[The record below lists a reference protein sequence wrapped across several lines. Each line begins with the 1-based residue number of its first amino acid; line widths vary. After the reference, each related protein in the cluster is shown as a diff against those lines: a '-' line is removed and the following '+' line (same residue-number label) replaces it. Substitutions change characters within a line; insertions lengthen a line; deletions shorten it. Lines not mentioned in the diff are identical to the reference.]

1 MSALPNLEGVFD
13 PNLRLGAVSS
23 VTAKDV
29 RVNLHEAGAASG
41 SLFRG
46 TRYRLGEV
54 GEFVLVEGEVVALL
68 GRIIEVQLP
77 ERERRVVDKESGG
90 GASIDAYALVQLL
103 GTVSLESL
111 AVTSGVSAYPRLG
124 DRVYSAPDLFLSS
137 IPMRLERG
145 DKPPEVALRI
155 GRVSSATSADIL
167 ITPERLFGRH
177 CAVLGATGG
186 GKSYTVSRL
195 IEECIH
201 HRAKVVLIDATGE
214 YRDFTEHTT
223 HTHLGTPNDEPAE
236 STRCSLPPS
245 SFTEGDFLA
254 LFEPAGKTQ
263 GPKLRA
269 AIRSLRL
276 VALRPAL
283 ERPAKPGLLVRAN
296 RRKQEIVEA
305 ESDTAVSRILDN
317 PSTPFNPHRLVGQI
331 AEECVYETPLR
342 DPDQNSWGGYDGG
355 ALSYCMTLLTRING
369 VLTSKAME
377 CVFGENQGPPITDQ
391 IDAFLSSNARLLRI
405 CLGGIHFE
413 FSAREIIANALGR
426 HLLQKA
432 RGGAFR
438 QLPLIVFLDEAHN
451 FLGRNLGGEESSLK
465 LDSFELIAKE
475 GRKFGLNICLS
486 TQRPRDV
493 TEGVLSQMGTLIVH
507 RLTNDRDREVVER
520 ACGEIDRS
528 ASAFLPNLEPG
539 EAAIVGVDFPIPLT
553 IQINL
558 PSTPPQSRGANY
570 QAHWQNPAKGD
581 GSPEPEKT
589 V

>member
-1 MSALPNLEGVFD
+1 MSALPNFDGLFD
-13 PNLRLGAVSS
+13 PNLRLGVVSS
-23 VTAKDV
+23 VSANDV

-46 TRYRLGEV
+46 ARYGLGEV
-54 GEFVLVEGEVVALL
+54 GEFVLIEGELVALL
-68 GRIIEVQLP
+68 GRIIQVQLP
-77 ERERRVVDKESGG
+77 ERERRVVDKDSGG
-90 GASIDAYALVQLL
+90 GVTIDAYALVQLL
-103 GTVSLESL
+103 GTVSLENM
-111 AVTSGVSAYPRLG
+111 AVTSGVSSYPRLG
-124 DRVYSAPDLFLSS
+124 DGAYSAPDAFLSS
-137 IPMRLERG
+137 IPMRMEKG
-145 DKPPEVALRI
+145 EKPPEVSLRL

-195 IEECIH
+195 IEECIC
-201 HRAKVVLIDATGE
+201 HRAKVILIDATGE
-214 YRDFTEHTT
+214 YRGFSEHTK
-223 HTHLGTPNDEPAE
+223 HTYLGAASDEPAG
-236 STRCSLPPS
+236 STKCSLPPS

-254 LFEPAGKTQ
+254 LFDPAGKTQ

-276 VALRPAL
+276 VSLRPAL
-283 ERPAKPGLLVRAN
+283 ERLGKPGLLVRAN
-296 RRKQEIVEA
+296 RRKQEIVEVEGDA
-305 ESDTAVSRILDN
+305 AVSRQLDN
-317 PSTPFNPHRLVGQI
+317 PSTPFNPHRLVTQI
-331 AEECVYETPLR
+331 VEECVYETGGTFREP
-342 DPDQNSWGGYDGG
+342 DPNSWGGYDGG
-355 ALSYCMTLLTRING
+355 TLSYCMTLLTRING
-369 VLTSKAME
+369 VLASKAME
-377 CVFGENQGPPITDQ
+377 CVFGEEQGPPITAQ
-391 IDAFLSSNARLLRI
+391 IDEFLASDNRLLRI
-405 CLGGIHFE
+405 SLEGIHFE

-432 RGGAFR
+432 RGGVFR
-438 QLPLIVFLDEAHN
+438 SHPLIVFVDEAHN
-451 FLGRNLGGEESSLK
+451 FLGRNLGGEESVLK

-475 GRKFGLNICLS
+475 GRKYGLNICLS

-507 RLTNDRDREVVER
+507 RLTNDRDRDVVER

-558 PSTPPQSRGANY
+558 PTTPPQSRGADY
-570 QAHWQNPAKGD
+570 QTNWKL
-581 GSPEPEKT
+581 
-589 V
+589 